1 MSSRYKLTY
10 FYFRAKGENI
20 RQILT
25 LAGVEFEDVRVH
37 WDKWQQIKNEQP
49 FGQLPLKRLAGENEW
64 EAAQIDAL
72 SDQFEDFFQEIRP
85 FYKTYNKLIEGNLND
100 VYDKIVEPARDKHLP
115 IFSKYLAESS
125 SGFLVGSKLS
135 WIDTQL
141 ADHMY
146 TFTEFRP
153 DYARRYPQIEAPFFK
168 FFLLSNMV
176 HYKLVYFPAKGLAE
190 TPRQLFALAGVDY
203 EDVRIPKEEWPQH
216 KPNAP
221 FGTAPWLEVDGK
233 KLAQSRAINR
243 YLGKKF
249 GYAGKDDFESAQ
261 IDAWGDQFSDY
272 IVDIRTY
279 LPVAAGMAEGDKE
292 KLYKEV
298 VEPAREKFFP
308 LVVKRLS
315 ENEAGFLVGDKL
327 SWADLFFANHL
338 EYFVTGGFN
347 SSDYLDKY
355 PELLA
360 YQKRIHNI
368 PEIKKWIEKRPQ
380 TAL

>member
-49 FGQLPLKRLAGENEW
+49 FGQLPVFEEDGKCLPQSKAICRYLAKKYGLAGENEW

-153 DYARRYPQIEAPFFK
+153 DYARRYPQIEY
-168 FFLLSNMV
+168 
-176 HYKLVYFPAKGLAE
+176 H
-190 TPRQLFALAGVDY
+190 
-203 EDVRIPKEEWPQH
+203 
-216 KPNAP
+216 
-221 FGTAPWLEVDGK
+221 
-233 KLAQSRAINR
+233 
-243 YLGKKF
+243 
-249 GYAGKDDFESAQ
+249 
-261 IDAWGDQFSDY
+261 
-272 IVDIRTY
+272 
-279 LPVAAGMAEGDKE
+279 
-292 KLYKEV
+292 
-298 VEPAREKFFP
+298 
-308 LVVKRLS
+308 
-315 ENEAGFLVGDKL
+315 
-327 SWADLFFANHL
+327 
-338 EYFVTGGFN
+338 
-347 SSDYLDKY
+347 
-355 PELLA
+355 
-360 YQKRIHNI
+360 QKRVHSI
-368 PEIKKWIEKRPQ
+368 PRLREWIENRPHSVI
-380 TAL
+380 